1 MQYIRKWLF
10 GNEKNIM
17 RDSSV
22 WNLIYS
28 VEYSLLSAVLMLIVT
43 RVSGTYATGVFLIAY
58 TVTQMMATIGSYGM
72 RSFQASDIKNEYSF
86 RTYFASRIVSVIA
99 MVIICMGYSFIQGY
113 DSQRM
118 IIIVILC
125 AYRLIEDVEDV
136 FHAEMQKQMRLDVA
150 SKIAALRIFVAAI
163 CFSIVFFVSNNLVLA
178 SLALTIS
185 AGLVTIVLTSLVSNS
200 FPEISLK
207 TEWKAVPKLLFVC
220 LPICVGGFLYN
231 YLVNAPKYAIDRNLS
246 EKTQTIFNILFMPIF
261 AINMLSSFVFK
272 PLIVKMG
279 VLWNENKKGEFIASI
294 LKQIVIIIGIT
305 LVVIAGGVVI
315 GLDILGW
322 MYGVDLDGYRMLFAV
337 LILFGGFAALV
348 SFLVVILTIVR
359 KQTFI
364 IVAYAIAMLID
375 VLLIDGL
382 VIKYGIWGAGAT
394 YGMAMG
400 VVLVILTVVLIITI
414 LKRKDNHDRTIKEDI
429 SQVV

>member
-1 MQYIRKWLF
+1 MQYIRNWLF

-17 RDSSV
+17 RASSV

-28 VEYSLLSAVLMLIVT
+28 VEYSLLSAALMLIVT

-72 RSFQASDIKNEYSF
+72 RSFQVSDIKNEYSF
-86 RTYFASRIVSVIA
+86 STYFASRIVSVVA

-113 DSQRM
+113 DAQRM

-150 SKIAALRIFVAAI
+150 SKIAALRIFIAAI
-163 CFSIVFFVSNNLVLA
+163 CFSIVFFVSKNLVLA

-200 FPEISLK
+200 FPEISLR

-246 EKTQTIFNILFMPIF
+246 EDTQTIFNILFMPIF

-279 VLWNENKKGEFIASI
+279 VLWNENKKGEFVASI

-359 KQTFI
+359 KQTCI

-375 VLLIDGL
+375 LLLIDGL
-382 VIKYGIWGAGAT
+382 VIRYGIWGAGAT

-400 VVLVILTVVLIITI
+400 VVLIILTVVLVITI